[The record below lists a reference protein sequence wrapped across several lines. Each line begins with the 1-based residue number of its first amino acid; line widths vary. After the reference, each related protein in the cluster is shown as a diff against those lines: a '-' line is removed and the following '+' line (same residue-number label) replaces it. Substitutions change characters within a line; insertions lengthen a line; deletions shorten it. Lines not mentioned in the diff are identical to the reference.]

1 MALQESGEMYL
12 EYIYMLLKEKS
23 DVHAVDVSEYLG
35 YSKPSVSRAM
45 GILKNGGY
53 IIVDEDGHIQLTNE
67 GRKVA
72 EVMYERHT
80 LLTNFLMSIGVDEK
94 TAADFAAVLICSYP
108 SISPKIGSLSRSQQ
122 SSAVT
127 ETAYAPRATPGTG
140 ISILCGTDSGVG

>member
-12 EYIYMLLKEKS
+12 ESIYMLLKEKS

-94 TAADFAAVLICSYP
+94 TAAEDACKIEHV
-108 SISPKIGSLSRSQQ
+108 ISERSFE
-122 SSAVT
+122 AMKKH
-127 ETAYAPRATPGTG
+127 
-140 ISILCGTDSGVG
+140 IM